1 MSIYELLFKED
12 FGKWTTEF
20 KKYKSAIK
28 NISDLIS
35 KCEEKYGAYYPDKKD
50 VFKAFRLTPLETVKV
65 VIYGQ
70 DPYPTLLANGNCR
83 AQGLAFS
90 VSKDD
95 DIPGSL
101 KNIYKEI
108 KNDFPMFVAPKH
120 GDLTYLAERG
130 VFLYNQ
136 ALTYCPENPKCYL
149 NLWNRF
155 NNIVIKILNEN
166 IDNCIYVLWGKKAEK
181 LSEHIKSR
189 EIITGVHPSPISAN
203 RGFFN
208 KKYFLK
214 INITLERQGKKQ
226 INFNEDSELLPTYIE
241 NIKK

>member
-1 MSIYELLFKED
+1 MSVYDLLFEED
-12 FGKWTTEF
+12 LGAWTTEF
-20 KKYKSAIK
+20 KKYDKAIK
-28 NISDLIS
+28 NISDMID
-35 KCEEKYGAYYPDKKD
+35 KCEEKYGRYYPDKCD
-50 VFKAFRLTPLETVKV
+50 LFKAFRLTPLESIKL
-65 VIYGQ
+65 VILGQ
-70 DPYPTLLANGNCR
+70 DPYPTLLDNGNCR

-95 DIPGSL
+95 IVPGSL

-108 KNDFPMFVAPKH
+108 KNDYPMFVAPDH
-120 GDLTYLAERG
+120 GDLSFLAERG

-166 IDNCIYVLWGKKAEK
+166 IVNCIYILWGKKAEK
-181 LSEHIKSR
+181 LAEHIQSR
-189 EIITGVHPSPISAN
+189 EIITGVHPSPLSAN

-214 INITLERQGKKQ
+214 VNITLERQGKEQ
-226 INFNEDSELLPTYIE
+226 INFNEDLSLLPTYLE